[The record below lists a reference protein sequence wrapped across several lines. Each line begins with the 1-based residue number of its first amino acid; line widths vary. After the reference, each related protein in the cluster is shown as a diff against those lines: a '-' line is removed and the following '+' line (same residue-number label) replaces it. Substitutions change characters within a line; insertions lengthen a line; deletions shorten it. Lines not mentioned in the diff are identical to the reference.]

1 MGDDEDSAFRHQIR
15 QGLLNQTL
23 RLGIEF
29 RRRLIENQNRRIL
42 EERPSYRKPLA
53 LAPTQALPSLAQNGL
68 ISLGH
73 SCDEV
78 MCKSSP
84 SCRIYALLA
93 HAGLAVTNV
102 VPDRV
107 IEKDRFLCHD
117 SDLSTQRS

>member
-1 MGDDEDSAFRHQIR
+1 MGDDEDRAFSDHVR
-15 QGLLNQTL
+15 QGVLNQKL
-23 RLGIEF
+23 RRGIEF

-53 LAPTQALPSLAQNGL
+53 LAPAQALPSLAQNGL

-93 HAGLAVTNV
+93 HAWLAVTNV
-102 VPDRV
+102 VPDHV
-107 IEKDRFLCHD
+107 IEKNLC
-117 SDLSTQRS
+117 LV